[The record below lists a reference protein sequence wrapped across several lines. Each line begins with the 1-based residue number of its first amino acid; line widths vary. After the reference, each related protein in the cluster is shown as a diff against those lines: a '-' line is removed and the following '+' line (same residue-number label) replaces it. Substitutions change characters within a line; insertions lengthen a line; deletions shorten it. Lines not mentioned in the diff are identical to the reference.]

1 MTNSFKNPDDDKDD
15 AQPDGRD
22 GISKAFDRLS
32 EGFSKLTKTDK
43 ASKTLAQS
51 DFFRAVKNN
60 DAKAVLKAL
69 DSGVNPDA
77 YNGSGQTALHVAAL
91 NNAVDAARLLIG
103 RGANPL
109 LGKQDDSD
117 HIPLEDAVSF
127 NKPEMVDLLAR
138 HGGYVPGAAIN
149 GWSLLHRACEKGRAR
164 TVEALLNAGANCNEM
179 TENGST
185 PLLIAVVRGHTEVV
199 KVLLQFQ
206 GVLETMNEHFVK
218 TDAKKRT
225 AFQLAADRSQTELI
239 ETMIEKGADVNRK
252 DASLQTPLLSAIE
265 NGNLDLVRLLV
276 KAGADLN
283 KSCDA
288 HGTPLVYACIADTL
302 DDKQRAKMI
311 DLLIRLGAD
320 ADIPSPKGM
329 LPIHLVM
336 TSLHAEEVL
345 AALLRY
351 PVNKDADGPYF
362 GTPLMIAVGASL
374 KDYLRQ
380 LLAAGANTNGRSLE
394 DARTP
399 LIQAVIQNNVD
410 GVKCLLQAGANPKLY
425 DGHGKSAL
433 SYAREK
439 NRGEIIGILERAL
452 TENIPQGKSIP
463 PQQKPDISPGI

>member
-1 MTNSFKNPDDDKDD
+1 MANSPHNPDDDKPDD
-15 AQPDGRD
+15 RD
-22 GISKAFDRLS
+22 GVSKALDRLS
-32 EGFSKLTKTDK
+32 ESFSKLTKTDK
-43 ASKTLAQS
+43 TSRTLAQS

-60 DAKAVLKAL
+60 DIKAVLKAL

-77 YNGSGQTALHVAAL
+77 YNGSGQTALHIAAL
-91 NNAVDAARLLIG
+91 NNAVDAARLLIV

-109 LGKQDDSD
+109 LGMRDEPD

-164 TVEALLNAGANCNEM
+164 TVEALLNAGANCNET

-185 PLLIAVVRGHTEVV
+185 PLLIAVVRGHTDVV

-206 GVLETMNEHFVK
+206 AALETMNEHFVK

-225 AFQLAADRSQTELI
+225 AFQLAVDRGQTELI
-239 ETMIEKGADVNRK
+239 EAMIERGADVNRK
-252 DASLQTPLLSAIE
+252 DAEQKTPLLSAIE
-265 NGNLDLVRLLV
+265 NGNLDLARLLV
-276 KAGADLN
+276 QAGADLN
-283 KSCDA
+283 KPCDT

-311 DLLIRLGAD
+311 DLLIRFGAD
-320 ADIPSPKGM
+320 ADIPSPKGV

-336 TSLHAEEVL
+336 TSLHSQEVL
-345 AALLRY
+345 ATLLRY
-351 PVNKDADGPYF
+351 PVNKDVDGPF
-362 GTPLMIAVGASL
+362 GTPLMTAAVMSS

-380 LLAAGANTNGRSLE
+380 LLAAGADPNARCLAE
-394 DARTP
+394 ARTP
-399 LIQAVIQNNVD
+399 LIEAVIQNNIK
-410 GVKCLLQAGANPKLY
+410 GVNLLLQAGANPKLY

-439 NRGEIIGILERAL
+439 GRSDIVEILERAL
-452 TENIPQGKSIP
+452 TENPSPGKSVP
-463 PQQKPDISPGI
+463 PQQKPEISPGL

>member
-1 MTNSFKNPDDDKDD
+1 MANTPQKPDDDKEDD
-15 AQPDGRD
+15 RD
-22 GISKAFDRLS
+22 GLSKAMDRLS

-43 ASKTLAQS
+43 TSRTLAQS

-60 DAKAVLKAL
+60 DVKAVSKAL
-69 DSGVNPDA
+69 DSGANPDA
-77 YNGSGQTALHVAAL
+77 YNGSGQTALHIAAL

-109 LGKQDDSD
+109 LGKQDDPD

-164 TVEALLNAGANCNEM
+164 TVEVLLNAGANCNET

-206 GVLETMNEHFVK
+206 AALETMNEHFVK

-225 AFQLAADRSQTELI
+225 AFQLAVDRGQAELI
-239 ETMIEKGADVNRK
+239 EAMIEKGADVNRK
-252 DASLQTPLLSAIE
+252 DAEQKTPLLCAIE
-265 NGNLDLVRLLV
+265 NGNLDLARLLV

-283 KSCDA
+283 KPCDTY
-288 HGTPLVYACIADTL
+288 GTPLVYACAADTL
-302 DDKQRAKMI
+302 DDKVRAEMI

-320 ADIPSPKGM
+320 ADVPSPTGM
-329 LPIHLVM
+329 LPIHLAM
-336 TSLHAEEVL
+336 TSLYAQEVL

-351 PVNKDADGPYF
+351 PVSKDTDGPF
-362 GTPLMIAVGASL
+362 GTPLMIATVASSKEKYMQL
-374 KDYLRQ
+374 
-380 LLAAGANTNGRSLE
+380 LLAAGANPNGRSLE

-399 LIQAVIQNNVD
+399 LIQAVIQNNIK
-410 GVKCLLQAGANPKLY
+410 GVSLLLQAGANPRLY
-425 DGHGKSAL
+425 DGRGKSAL

-439 NRGEIIGILERAL
+439 GLNDIVEILERAL
-452 TENIPQGKSIP
+452 TENISQR
-463 PQQKPDISPGI
+463 KPGTSPGL